1 MANGGNIVYKIMM
14 VGKGWGGGWGCYPVS
29 ISSNSSN
36 VKLDQIV

>member
-14 VGKGWGGGWGCYPVS
+14 VGKGCYPVS